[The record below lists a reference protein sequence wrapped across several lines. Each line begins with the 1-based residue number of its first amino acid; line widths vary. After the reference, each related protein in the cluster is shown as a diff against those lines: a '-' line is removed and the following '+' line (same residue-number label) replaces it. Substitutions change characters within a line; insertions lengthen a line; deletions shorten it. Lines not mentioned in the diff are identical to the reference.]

1 MLPAFQKSGTLHIKM
16 SGSDSPDRLSNFRSA
31 SRIVKAQQRHQQFA
45 CDRCRGQK
53 LRCIR
58 TPNLQTSCERCQKAG
73 ATCIT
78 DPSVRMGRPQRRD
91 RERPETTNDT
101 RKAQPRHTSNA
112 PALHWTSP
120 QTASKDS
127 TANGNTW
134 LGHTLD
140 ETVDS
145 NMVGVQHQESL
156 DSGLHHAP
164 LEDDQLHISPSED
177 CFDTTFDFVSSQVPR
192 DLSDLGMYEFGD
204 EETGGSLQPSSSM
217 SMESVSISPVAAQKS
232 DIEGILEVAIQ
243 DDPPPMPQESV
254 EKVSNLNLEVRRQLS
269 IVRRMAEEHRY
280 TEPSLEESPDKN
292 TSLSYV
298 VAFMIQGLQT
308 YHELLLEILGSA
320 NQNSCKDTTSHTA
333 MYNSQNNRP
342 SLQHTLWQTTKP
354 CPINLLSLTDTR
366 NPDLMETLSEPK
378 SKQQKVPR
386 SNSGTKSHQIQDRP
400 SQITFLD
407 MSTSLLII
415 SCYINLIH
423 LCRDVFA
430 AIRSALPGPC
440 HHTTLL
446 TLSGFQISGVPI
458 HQDSDLQIIV
468 LTQVVV
474 RLVDRIGLSLGH
486 PYNTEASKRDEAK
499 LHSKAILPQLL
510 DFVLRQEGVVRQPSC
525 DVGIEALREEI
536 RRLNEVVYKSV

>member
-1 MLPAFQKSGTLHIKM
+1 M

-73 ATCIT
+73 ATCVT

-91 RERPETTNDT
+91 RERPETTNAT
-101 RKAQPRHTSNA
+101 RKAQSRQASNI
-112 PALHWTSP
+112 PSVHWTSS
-120 QTASKDS
+120 QTASKDT

-134 LGHTLD
+134 LGHELD

-145 NMVGVQHQESL
+145 NLVDVQHQESL
-156 DSGLHHAP
+156 DSGLHHP
-164 LEDDQLHISPSED
+164 QFEDDQPHMTPRED
-177 CFDTTFDFVSSQVPR
+177 CFDDTFDFVSSQVPR
-192 DLSDLGMYEFGD
+192 DLPDLGMYDFGD
-204 EETGGSLQPSSSM
+204 DETGGSLQPSSSI
-217 SMESVSISPVAAQKS
+217 SMESVPISPIVAPKL
-232 DIEGILEVAIQ
+232 DIEGVLEVATK
-243 DDPPPMPQESV
+243 DDPSPMPQESV
-254 EKVSNLNLEVRRQLS
+254 ERVSNLNLEVRRQLS
-269 IVRRMAEEHRY
+269 IVRRIAKEYRH
-280 TEPSLEESPDKN
+280 TEPSFVESPDKH

-308 YHELLLEILGSA
+308 YHELLLEILASA
-320 NQNSCKDTTSHTA
+320 NQNGCKDTTNHTA
-333 MYNSQNNRP
+333 TYNTQSNP
-342 SLQHTLWQTTKP
+342 LPLQHTLWQTTKP
-354 CPINLLSLTDTR
+354 CPTNLLSLTDAR
-366 NPDLMETLSEPK
+366 NTDLMGTVSEPK
-378 SKQQKVPR
+378 STQQRPPR
-386 SNSGTKSHQIQDRP
+386 SNTSTKSHHIQDRP
-400 SQITFLD
+400 SPITFLD

-430 AIRSALPGPC
+430 AIRTALPGPC
-440 HHTTLL
+440 QQTTLL

-486 PYNTEASKRDEAK
+486 PYNTTTTEASKRDEAK
-499 LHSKAILPQLL
+499 LYGKAILPQLL

-536 RRLNEVVYKSV
+536 RRLNEVVYKPV

>member
-1 MLPAFQKSGTLHIKM
+1 M
-16 SGSDSPDRLSNFRSA
+16 SGSDSPDRLSNFRNA
-31 SRIVKAQQRHQQFA
+31 SGIVKVQQRHQQFA

-73 ATCIT
+73 ATCVT

-91 RERPETTNDT
+91 RERPETTNRT
-101 RKAQPRHTSNA
+101 RKAQPRHASSVPT
-112 PALHWTSP
+112 LHWTSS

-134 LGHTLD
+134 LGHDLH
-140 ETVDS
+140 ETADF
-145 NMVGVQHQESL
+145 NLVGVQHQESL
-156 DSGLHHAP
+156 DSGHHHATF
-164 LEDDQLHISPSED
+164 EDDQLHKSPSED
-177 CFDTTFDFVSSQVPR
+177 CFDGTFDFVSPQVAR
-192 DLSDLGMYEFGD
+192 DLPDLSMYGFGD

-217 SMESVSISPVAAQKS
+217 SMESVPISPMAAQKP
-232 DIEGILEVAIQ
+232 DTEAILEVTIQ
-243 DDPPPMPQESV
+243 HDPPPRPQESL
-254 EKVSNLNLEVRRQLS
+254 EKISNLNLEVCRQLT
-269 IVRRMAEEHRY
+269 IVRRMAKESRD
-280 TEPSLEESPDKN
+280 TELSLMESPDKN
-292 TSLSYV
+292 SSLSYV
-298 VAFMIQGLQT
+298 AAFMIRGLQT
-308 YHELLLEILGSA
+308 YHELLLEILGPA
-320 NQNSCKDTTSHTA
+320 TQNSGKDTTSHTA
-333 MYNSQNNRP
+333 MSNSQNNHP
-342 SLQHTLWQTTKP
+342 PLQHTLWQTTKP
-354 CPINLLSLTDTR
+354 CPTNLLSLTETR
-366 NPDLMETLSEPK
+366 TTDLMETVSEPK
-378 SKQQKVPR
+378 SKQQKVSR
-386 SNSGTKSHQIQDRP
+386 SNTSTMSHHIQDRP
-400 SQITFLD
+400 SQINFLD

-440 HHTTLL
+440 HQTTLL

-474 RLVDRIGLSLGH
+474 RLVDRIGRSLGH
-486 PYNTEASKRDEAK
+486 PYNSSTEASKRDEAK
-499 LHSKAILPQLL
+499 GYSKAILPQLL

-536 RRLNEVVYKSV
+536 RRLNEVLYKPV

>member
-1 MLPAFQKSGTLHIKM
+1 
-16 SGSDSPDRLSNFRSA
+16 
-31 SRIVKAQQRHQQFA
+31 
-45 CDRCRGQK
+45 
-53 LRCIR
+53 
-58 TPNLQTSCERCQKAG
+58 
-73 ATCIT
+73 
-78 DPSVRMGRPQRRD
+78 MGRPQRRD
-91 RERPETTNDT
+91 RERPETTNST
-101 RKAQPRHTSNA
+101 RKVQPTHASNV
-112 PALHWTSP
+112 PTLHWTSS
-120 QTASKDS
+120 QTASKES

-134 LGHTLD
+134 LGHELD

-145 NMVGVQHQESL
+145 SLVGVQHHESL
-156 DSGLHHAP
+156 DSALRHPP
-164 LEDDQLHISPSED
+164 LEDDQMHISPSED
-177 CFDTTFDFVSSQVPR
+177 CFDNTFDFASSQVPR
-192 DLSDLGMYEFGD
+192 DLPDLGMYEFGD
-204 EETGGSLQPSSSM
+204 EETRGSLQPSSSV
-217 SMESVSISPVAAQKS
+217 SMESVPISPIAAQKP
-232 DIEGILEVAIQ
+232 DIEGILEVAIE

-269 IVRRMAEEHRY
+269 IVSRMTKEHSY
-280 TEPSLEESPDKN
+280 TEPSLVESSDKS

-308 YHELLLEILGSA
+308 YHELLLEILGST
-320 NQNSCKDTTSHTA
+320 NHNSGKDTTSHTA

-342 SLQHTLWQTTKP
+342 PLQHTLWQTTKP
-354 CPINLLSLTDTR
+354 CPTNILSLTDTR
-366 NPDLMETLSEPK
+366 TTDLMETPPDPK

-386 SNSGTKSHQIQDRP
+386 SNIGTKSHYIQDRP
-400 SQITFLD
+400 SQIAFLD

-430 AIRSALPGPC
+430 AIRSALLGPC
-440 HHTTLL
+440 HQTTLL

-474 RLVDRIGLSLGH
+474 RLVDKIGLSLGH
-486 PYNTEASKRDEAK
+486 PYNTATEAGKRDEAK
-499 LHSKAILPQLL
+499 LYNKAILPQLL

-536 RRLNEVVYKSV
+536 RRLNEVVYKPV

>member
-1 MLPAFQKSGTLHIKM
+1 
-16 SGSDSPDRLSNFRSA
+16 
-31 SRIVKAQQRHQQFA
+31 
-45 CDRCRGQK
+45 
-53 LRCIR
+53 
-58 TPNLQTSCERCQKAG
+58 
-73 ATCIT
+73 
-78 DPSVRMGRPQRRD
+78 MGRPQRRD
-91 RERPETTNDT
+91 REEPETTNGT
-101 RKAQPRHTSNA
+101 RKAQPRHASNV
-112 PALHWTSP
+112 PALHWTSS

-134 LGHTLD
+134 LGHDLD

-145 NMVGVQHQESL
+145 NLVGVQHQESL
-156 DSGLHHAP
+156 EFGLHHAP

-177 CFDTTFDFVSSQVPR
+177 CFDNNFDFVSPQVPR
-192 DLSDLGMYEFGD
+192 DLSDFGMYEFGD

-217 SMESVSISPVAAQKS
+217 SMESVPISPFAVQKS
-232 DIEGILEVAIQ
+232 DVEGILEVATQ

-269 IVRRMAEEHRY
+269 IVRRMAKECRY
-280 TEPSLEESPDKN
+280 TEPSLVESPDKN
-292 TSLSYV
+292 NSLSYV
-298 VAFMIQGLQT
+298 VAFMIQGLQK

-333 MYNSQNNRP
+333 MYNSQNNHP
-342 SLQHTLWQTTKP
+342 PLQHTFWQTTKP
-354 CPINLLSLTDTR
+354 RPTNLLSLTDTR
-366 NPDLMETLSEPK
+366 NTDLMETIYEPK
-378 SKQQKVPR
+378 SKQQKAPR
-386 SNSGTKSHQIQDRP
+386 SNTRSKSHHIQDRP

-407 MSTSLLII
+407 MSTSLLVI

-440 HHTTLL
+440 RQTTLL

-486 PYNTEASKRDEAK
+486 PYNTTTETNKRDEAK
-499 LHSKAILPQLL
+499 PFSKAILPQLL
-510 DFVLRQEGVVRQPSC
+510 DFVLRQEGVVRQSSC
-525 DVGIEALREEI
+525 EVGIEALREEI
-536 RRLNEVVYKSV
+536 RRLNEVVYKPV

>member
-1 MLPAFQKSGTLHIKM
+1 M
-16 SGSDSPDRLSNFRSA
+16 SGSDSPDRLSNFRTA
-31 SRIVKAQQRHQQFA
+31 SRVVKAQQRHQQFA

-91 RERPETTNDT
+91 RERSETTNGT
-101 RKAQPRHTSNA
+101 RKAQPRHVSNV
-112 PALHWTSP
+112 PTLHWTSS

-134 LGHTLD
+134 LGHDLD

-145 NMVGVQHQESL
+145 SLVGVQHQESL
-156 DSGLHHAP
+156 DSGLHHGP
-164 LEDDQLHISPSED
+164 LEDGQLHISPSED
-177 CFDTTFDFVSSQVPR
+177 CFDNTFDFVSSQVPR
-192 DLSDLGMYEFGD
+192 DLPDLGMYEFGD

-217 SMESVSISPVAAQKS
+217 SMESVPISPIAAQKP

-243 DDPPPMPQESV
+243 DDLPPMPQESV

-269 IVRRMAEEHRY
+269 IVRRMAKEHRY
-280 TEPSLEESPDKN
+280 PEPSLVESPDKN

-333 MYNSQNNRP
+333 ISYSSQSNHP
-342 SLQHTLWQTTKP
+342 PLQHTLWQTTKP
-354 CPINLLSLTDTR
+354 CPTNLLSLTYTR
-366 NPDLMETLSEPK
+366 TTELMETIPEPK

-386 SNSGTKSHQIQDRP
+386 SNTDTKSHHTQDRP
-400 SQITFLD
+400 SQINFLD

-440 HHTTLL
+440 HQTTLL

-486 PYNTEASKRDEAK
+486 PYNTATEASKRDEAK
-499 LHSKAILPQLL
+499 LYDKAILPQLL
-510 DFVLRQEGVVRQPSC
+510 DFVLRQEGAARQPSC

-536 RRLNEVVYKSV
+536 RRLNEVVYKPV